1 MKRIFLIW
9 LTIFILT
16 GCTHKNNENDKTL
29 NVSVTFYPLQYYVEK
44 LGGELVSVVNLT
56 AQGGD
61 AHDYE
66 PSIQDRITIE
76 ESDLFIYN
84 GFDLEH
90 WVEKTLNSIDNP
102 DFLSL
107 NASKNV
113 DPLYHEDH
121 EDPHV
126 WLSLVHALKQV
137 ETIKDELI
145 NIDPKHQSIYE
156 TNFEAIKHSF
166 EAIDNTFQV
175 LIQDK
180 LYRSFVIEHEIFGYL
195 SNSNDL
201 NQISISGLIPSNEQS
216 IHQLTQIIDFIKTE
230 GVETIL
236 LTQSN
241 ADRLGTLLTQETG
254 VVVEIIDPMEVTP
267 SDGDYLEIME
277 RNLMAIADALK

>member
-1 MKRIFLIW
+1 MKRIFLIG
-9 LTIFILT
+9 LTFFILT
-16 GCTHKNNENDKTL
+16 GCTHKNIEDETIK
-29 NVSVTFYPLQYYVEK
+29 VSVAFYPLQYYVEM
-44 LGGELVSVVNLT
+44 LGGDLVTVTNLT

-66 PSIQDRITIE
+66 PSIQDRIAIE

-90 WVEKTLNSIDNP
+90 WVDKTLNSINNNN
-102 DFLSL
+102 FLSL
-107 NASKNV
+107 NASKNIE
-113 DPLYHEDH
+113 PLYHEDH

-126 WLSLVHALKQV
+126 WLSLVHALQQI
-137 ETIKDELI
+137 EAIKDALI

-156 TNFEAIKHSF
+156 DNFETVTRSF
-166 EAIDNTFQV
+166 QSLNESFQALV
-175 LIQDK
+175 QDK
-180 LYRSFVIEHEIFGYL
+180 PYRSFVIEHELFGYL
-195 SNSNDL
+195 SELNAL

-216 IHQLTQIIDFIKTE
+216 IHQLTQIIDFIKDE
-230 GVETIL
+230 GVTTIL

-254 VVVEIIDPMEVTP
+254 VVIKIIDPMEVTP
-267 SDGDYLEIME
+267 SEGDYLEIME